1 MNLNN
6 KLNKTTALVVPL
18 VILVLYTLALLVFP
32 KTSTVI
38 VCYVFGLLSAI
49 LFGAGNLCFVQS
61 KTGYPWVV
69 SIPMTIGRYVV
80 TVALVSLL
88 FSLASS
94 LIPQYGLSPVIPA
107 IVHIIV
113 LAFYFVT
120 LLLLHTGT
128 QYIDQVDVQ
137 AAQDT
142 SFMRSLKVELS
153 DLRRKA
159 TPDTAKEMQKLVD
172 LVQYSDPVSRAMVAS
187 LEQEIAQNV
196 GKLRG
201 AIADNQMGVVTELC
215 TLLID
220 QVQERA
226 NKIRAL
232 K

>member
-6 KLNKTTALVVPL
+6 KLNKTTALAVPL
-18 VILVLYTLALLVFP
+18 VILVLYTIALLVFP
-32 KTSTVI
+32 KSSTVI

-49 LFGAGNLCFVQS
+49 LFGAGNLYFVQS
-61 KTGYPWVV
+61 KTGYPWVA

-172 LVQYSDPVSRAMVAS
+172 LVQYSDPVSHAMVAS
-187 LEQEIAQNV
+187 LEQDMAQNV
-196 GKLRG
+196 GKLRS
-201 AIADNQMGVVTELC
+201 AIADNQPEVVVQLC
-215 TLLID
+215 TLLTD

-226 NKIRAL
+226 NKVRAM

>member
-6 KLNKTTALVVPL
+6 KLNKTTALAVPL

-32 KTSTVI
+32 KSSTVI

-49 LFGAGNLCFVQS
+49 LFGAGNLYFVKS
-61 KTGYPWVV
+61 KTGYPWVAA
-69 SIPMTIGRYVV
+69 IPLTIGRYVV

-172 LVQYSDPVSRAMVAS
+172 LVQYSDPVSHAMVAS
-187 LEQEIAQNV
+187 LEKEMAQNV
-196 GKLRG
+196 RKLRS
-201 AIADNQMGVVTELC
+201 AIADNQTEVAVQLC
-215 TLLID
+215 TLLTD

-226 NKIRAL
+226 NKVRAM

>member
-6 KLNKTTALVVPL
+6 KLNKTTALAVPL
-18 VILVLYTLALLVFP
+18 VILVLYTLAFLAFP
-32 KTSTVI
+32 KSSTVI

-49 LFGAGNLCFVQS
+49 LFGAGNLYFVQS
-61 KTGYPWVV
+61 KTGYPWVA

-128 QYIDQVDVQ
+128 QYIDQVDIQ
-137 AAQDT
+137 ASQDT
-142 SFMRSLKVELS
+142 SFIRSLKVELA
-153 DLRRKA
+153 DLCRKA
-159 TPDTAKEMQKLVD
+159 TPATAKEMQKLVD
-172 LVQYSDPVSRAMVAS
+172 LVQYSDPVSHAMVAS
-187 LEQEIAQNV
+187 LEQEMAQNV
-196 GKLRG
+196 GKLRS
-201 AIADNQMGVVTELC
+201 AIADNQSGVVTELC

-226 NKIRAL
+226 NKVRAM